1 MSDRQS
7 RVDQVRWYH
16 DFDFGDGVRG
26 RSQHEN
32 PDGVR
37 AVWAFIAS
45 QLAGVPFAGASVLDV
60 GAWDGYWSFLA
71 ERRGARRVLAVDDAT
86 QRWAADSG
94 ITLAREL
101 LGSAIEV
108 REDVSI
114 YDLASLGQRFDVVLC
129 LGVFY
134 HLWDPLYGFAQ
145 LRHCCHRDTLVI
157 IEGEVAWSGVA
168 PDAVH
173 YGRSSWQECVLSA
186 TALERLLGLAY
197 LRVDEQVWMHAVPDG
212 ATADGPLQNRPLA
225 AGLPALHRP

>member
-1 MSDRQS
+1 M
-7 RVDQVRWYH
+7 
-16 DFDFGDGVRG
+16 
-26 RSQHEN
+26 
-32 PDGVR
+32 
-37 AVWAFIAS
+37 
-45 QLAGVPFAGASVLDV
+45 
-60 GAWDGYWSFLA
+60 
-71 ERRGARRVLAVDDAT
+71 
-86 QRWAADSG
+86 
-94 ITLAREL
+94 
-101 LGSAIEV
+101 

-114 YDLASLGQRFDVVLC
+114 DDLASLGQRFDVVLC

-173 YGRSSWQECVLSA
+173 YGRSSWQECVLSP

-212 ATADGPLQNRPLA
+212 ATADGPLQIDRSLLVCRPFIGRNRAYQYRPHFGLTPMMTA
-225 AGLPALHRP
+225 SRVQPAQRRAGRP